1 MAMASEVRF
10 ICVAAAASSVA
21 ACGGGA
27 ALLHPAHVL
36 GEGRVSAGAGA
47 SGQFV
52 FGRGASA
59 IDQGRTATNAS
70 TKDNAE
76 RAFVEGVVSQT
87 ALAPGLAPWVGA
99 RAGLGG
105 SNEGGLT
112 YTGRAV
118 RVDARHAFGNDT
130 VAVSIGVGASAVL
143 MHPPSVNELQT
154 PPVPTAGRFAIST
167 YNLSATGWGLDVPV
181 LVGWRSS
188 ASIVEAWAGVRGGV
202 ERVTGSLETVEPG
215 DTKGFA
221 SVAVLRGYGG
231 GLAGAAIGF
240 APFSV
245 ALEIDVAYQAVSAT
259 ATFPSGT
266 PSQRETSLNGLTIAP
281 SGALIGKFW

>member
-1 MAMASEVRF
+1 MGRGLRS
-10 ICVAAAASSVA
+10 ICVAAAASLVA

-36 GEGRVSAGAGA
+36 GLGRVSAGAGA

-52 FGRGASA
+52 FGTGASA
-59 IDQGRTATNAS
+59 IDQGRTAATQS
-70 TKDNAE
+70 TPDTQE

-105 SNEGGLT
+105 SNEGGLI
-112 YTGRAV
+112 YTGRTV

-130 VAVSIGVGASAVL
+130 VALSIGAGASAVL
-143 MHPPSVNELQT
+143 MHPPSRSDLQT
-154 PPVPTAGRFAIST
+154 PPVPTAGRFALST
-167 YNLSATGWGLDVPV
+167 YNLSARGWGLDVPV

-188 ASIVEAWAGVRGGV
+188 ASIVEAWAGVRAGV
-202 ERVTGSLETVEPG
+202 ERVTGDLETVEPG
-215 DTKGFA
+215 DERGFA

-240 APFSV
+240 APLAV

-259 ATFPSGT
+259 TDFPSRT
-266 PSQRETSLNGLTIAP
+266 PTERDTHLSGLTIAP